1 MSGLFAGNI
10 AKTEA
15 KALVT
20 QGAYAKVQ
28 ARSEVLKYKQ
38 QGVAVMDN
46 ILATQATINARA
58 GAGGIDP
65 FSGSARALALYAQ
78 KKGATEI
85 YNSRDGEIIA
95 FGAGEARAMQ
105 YQMQAKATLKRA
117 QAETIGTLFEIG
129 MMAASLGSAPAASG
143 GTGLKAGQSAT
154 TSRAGFRGYGG

>member
-38 QGVAVMDN
+38 QGIAVMDN

-105 YQMQAKATLKRA
+105 YGLQAKATLKRA
-117 QAETIGTLFEIG
+117 QAETIGAIFDIAT
-129 MMAASLGSAPAASG
+129 MAAGFGGAPKSTVTTGGSYLTNADDVLGAG
-143 GTGLKAGQSAT
+143 GGL
-154 TSRAGFRGYGG
+154 

>member
-58 GAGGIDP
+58 DWSTHCL
-65 FSGSARALALYAQ
+65 FLA
-78 KKGATEI
+78 
-85 YNSRDGEIIA
+85 
-95 FGAGEARAMQ
+95 F
-105 YQMQAKATLKRA
+105 
-117 QAETIGTLFEIG
+117 
-129 MMAASLGSAPAASG
+129 
-143 GTGLKAGQSAT
+143 
-154 TSRAGFRGYGG
+154 

>member
-15 KALVT
+15 KALLN

-28 ARSEVLKYKQ
+28 ARSEALKYKQ
-38 QGVAVMDN
+38 QGVEVMKN
-46 ILATQATINARA
+46 IARTQATINARA

-65 FSGSARALALYAQ
+65 FSGSAGDLSILAMTDGANELYNTMAGQ
-78 KKGATEI
+78 TISLAT
-85 YNSRDGEIIA
+85 
-95 FGAGEARAMQ
+95 GEAKATQ
-105 YQMQAKATLKRA
+105 FGLQAKAVLKRA

-129 MMAASLGSAPAASG
+129 MMAASLYSAPAASG

>member
-1 MSGLFAGNI
+1 MSGLFAGNV

-65 FSGSARALALYAQ
+65 FSGSARTLALYAQ

-105 YQMQAKATLKRA
+105 YGLQAKATLKRA
-117 QAETIGTLFEIG
+117 QAETVGAIFDIG
-129 MMAASLGSAPAASG
+129 MMI
-143 GTGLKAGQSAT
+143 
-154 TSRAGFRGYGG
+154 AGFGGAPKSTVTTGGSYLTNADDVLGAGGGL

>member
-15 KALVT
+15 KALLN
-20 QGAYAKVQ
+20 QAAYAKVQ

-38 QGVAVMDN
+38 QGIAVMDN

-105 YQMQAKATLKRA
+105 YGLQAKATLKRA
-117 QAETIGTLFEIG
+117 QAETVGAIFDIG
-129 MMAASLGSAPAASG
+129 MMI
-143 GTGLKAGQSAT
+143 
-154 TSRAGFRGYGG
+154 AGFGGAPKSTGGSYLTNADDVLGAGGGL

>member
-38 QGVAVMDN
+38 QGIAVMDN
-46 ILATQATINARA
+46 ILATKAAINARA

-65 FSGSARALALYAQ
+65 FSGSARALSLYAE
-78 KKGATEI
+78 KKGVNEI
-85 YNSRDGEIIA
+85 YTSRDGEIMA
-95 FGAGEARAMQ
+95 FGTGEIKAMQ
-105 YQMQAKATLKRA
+105 YGLQAKGVLKRA
-117 QAETIGTLFEIG
+117 QAETVGTIFDIGLK
-129 MMAASLGSAPAASG
+129 AASLG
-143 GTGLKAGQSAT
+143 
-154 TSRAGFRGYGG
+154 